1 LEREACKN
9 PAFFLHIFEEDTMIY
24 KGFIIFITSYGWRI
38 KGTGIITATQEEA
51 MEIIDGRIL

>member
-1 LEREACKN
+1 
-9 PAFFLHIFEEDTMIY
+9 MIY
-24 KGFIIFITSYGWRI
+24 KGFIIFITSYGWQI